1 MAPPPGFAAYGMPGT
16 GSGATK
22 NIGGISK
29 ALIIL
34 QYVMLASSVLVLIM
48 QLVLANKAT
57 DFENGTID
65 LSDFED
71 SLAPLLAFG
80 LLLAGVAIGGLVMLI
95 IWSFRIASNLRA
107 LGRDITWKPG
117 LTIVA
122 WLLGGCTFNII
133 TFLMLNEH
141 WKASDPE
148 VGYGDQRWKSGSV
161 NTLVVAWFVLTLAQ
175 VALAFGSGF
184 TNAYGINVGSDS
196 DTYAEALADHL
207 PFVLLSGSAGIASA
221 ILMILIIRRMTAR
234 HMSATREA

>member
-1 MAPPPGFAAYGMPGT
+1 MAPPPGFVAYGTPGV
-16 GSGATK
+16 GSGAIK
-22 NIGGISK
+22 NIGGIAK
-29 ALIIL
+29 ALVIL
-34 QYVMLASSVLVLIM
+34 QCIMLASSVLVLIL
-48 QLVLANKAT
+48 QLVIASKAT

-71 SLAPLLAFG
+71 SLAPVLAFG
-80 LLLAGVAIGGLVMLI
+80 LLLAAVAIGGLVVLI
-95 IWSFRIASNLRA
+95 IWSFRIAGNLRA

-148 VGYGDQRWKSGSV
+148 VRFGDQRWKSSPV
-161 NTLVVAWFVLTLAQ
+161 SSLIVAWFVLTLAQ

-184 TNAYGINVGSDS
+184 RNAYGVNVGSDS
-196 DTYAEALADHL
+196 RNYADALADHL
-207 PFVLLSGSAGIASA
+207 PIVLLAGAAGIASSV
-221 ILMILIIRRMTAR
+221 LMIMIIRSMTAR
-234 HMSATREA
+234 HMRATREA

>member
-1 MAPPPGFAAYGMPGT
+1 MAPPPGFVAYGAPGA

-22 NIGGISK
+22 NIGGIGK
-29 ALIIL
+29 ALVIL
-34 QYVMLASSVLVLIM
+34 QYVMLGSSVLVLIL
-48 QLVLANKAT
+48 QLVVASKAT

-71 SLAPLLAFG
+71 SLAPVLAFG
-80 LLLAGVAIGGLVMLI
+80 LLLAAVAIAGLVLLI
-95 IWSFRIASNLRA
+95 IWSFRIAGNLRA

-148 VGYGDQRWKSGSV
+148 VRFGDQRWKSNPV
-161 NTLVVAWFVLTLAQ
+161 NSLIVGWFVMTLVQ

-184 TNAYGINVGSDS
+184 RNAYGVNVGSDS

-207 PFVLLSGSAGIASA
+207 PIVLLSGAAGIVSS

-234 HMSATREA
+234 HMSATHEA